1 MDIENR
7 SSAYTR
13 KDKEMKK
20 KTTSIPHIYICS
32 KIHPDAAD
40 PDEARVELENNLKRA
55 KAACKVVTALGGVP
69 ICSAVF
75 CTQFLNENDPADRAI
90 GLMIGRELLRD
101 ADELWIF
108 SREISDGMM
117 AEIRIACK
125 MGIPIRSMGEPDETE
140 GMDDLEVTDGSDNI
154 DDSDDGDLEAQ
165 INFTA
170 CEGKKWLKLM
180 ELLSDIVAD

>member
-1 MDIENR
+1 
-7 SSAYTR
+7 
-13 KDKEMKK
+13 MKK
-20 KTTSIPHIYICS
+20 KNTSIPHIYICS
-32 KIHPDAAD
+32 KIHPSAAD
-40 PDEARVELENNLKRA
+40 PDEARAELDRNLERA
-55 KAACKVVTALGGVP
+55 RAACKMVTSLGGVP

-75 CTQFLNENDPADRAI
+75 CTQFLDENDPADRAI

-125 MGIPIRSMGEPDETE
+125 MGIPIRSMGETDETE
-140 GMDDLEVTDGSDNI
+140 GMDDLEVTDDTDNI

-165 INFTA
+165 LNFTTY
-170 CEGKKWLKLM
+170 EGKKWLKLM
-180 ELLSDIVAD
+180 ALLSDIIAD